1 MHQGS
6 RHNFICPSTL
16 GLLHGCYQGAG
27 QGWGLISRLKWRKI
41 YFYGHVAVGRIQFP
55 ADCRTEDLSFLL
67 ALGRKTPLVLCYVD
81 LPTWPLASSKPAR
94 WDRYCNCM
102 WCHHTSDIIHLYYI
116 LFLEA
121 SYRFYIGS
129 RRGNYTKTRESRGRN
144 EGQSPKSLSTTNSEA
159 AMSFGVVLSWVKG
172 SGFSVSAWMCHW
184 MGAVPGKGCDLG
196 WSGFL
201 LMRQFLTS
209 EVYQLAV
216 FPMGTPVVETM
227 ATIIAH
233 SQQDGLQTSSLFT
246 SEEVEVKLWLG
257 PHISMWT

>member
-1 MHQGS
+1 MWLLVEF
-6 RHNFICPSTL
+6 NFL
-16 GLLHGCYQGAG
+16 QVVGL
-27 QGWGLISRLKWRKI
+27 
-41 YFYGHVAVGRIQFP
+41 
-55 ADCRTEDLSFLL
+55 RTSVSCWLL
-67 ALGRKTPLVLCYVD
+67 AGRHLWFFATWTSP
-81 LPTWPLASSKPAR
+81 PWPLASSKPAR

-129 RRGNYTKTRESRGRN
+129 RRGDYTKTRESRGRN